1 MEDDL
6 VGLFRNTW
14 AGGCPVSF
22 TDSSDTHEEGG
33 LCLLCWWCVLRIS
46 NFKWLGVGGWRTGG
60 QRVFISSFSLVV
72 VVGLLGTERLWG
84 NHKTNPKTQSS
95 EKGSVA

>member
-1 MEDDL
+1 MLALLVVCSEDL
-6 VGLFRNTW
+6 KLQM
-14 AGGCPVSF
+14 AGG
-22 TDSSDTHEEGG
+22 GG
-33 LCLLCWWCVLRIS
+33 VENR
-46 NFKWLGVGGWRTGG
+46 G